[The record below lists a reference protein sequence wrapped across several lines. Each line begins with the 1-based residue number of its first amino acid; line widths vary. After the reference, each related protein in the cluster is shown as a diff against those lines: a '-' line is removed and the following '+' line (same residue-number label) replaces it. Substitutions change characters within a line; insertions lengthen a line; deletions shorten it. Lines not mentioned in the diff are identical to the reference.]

1 MPSLEDRVVFASEAE
16 LPFLICIYGEPGCGK
31 TTLAC
36 SLPDPLLID
45 IDRGQRVLRN
55 HPNLLKTV
63 KVFTPNSYQEV
74 DDMFWE
80 IKEGKYQDRK
90 TIIIDTFTTLQFRN
104 LLDHLAFMKKKDR
117 NRNEFLPVGG
127 DYQLNTNTL
136 RSFIFKLRDL
146 DRNVV
151 IVCHE
156 EEKKDGDNGPL
167 MIRPAVTDKVGET
180 LVSLTDAI
188 LYYYK
193 EVDRADVTKRF
204 LRTQAGKRIRAKSRL
219 GFTQII
225 VPEPT
230 AKHILD
236 ANLQRV
242 DETAIPPVLKPVQA
256 TS

>member
-1 MPSLEDRVVFASEAE
+1 MTLENRVISANLSQ

-36 SLPDPLLID
+36 SFPNPLLID
-45 IDRGQRVLRN
+45 VDRGQRVLRN
-55 HPNLLKTV
+55 YPKLLETV
-63 KVFTPNSYQEV
+63 KVFTPKSYQEV
-74 DDMFWE
+74 DDLFWE
-80 IKEGKYQDRK
+80 VKEGLYKDRE

-104 LLDHLAFMKKKDR
+104 LLDHLTFMKKKDR

-146 DRNVV
+146 DRNV
-151 IVCHE
+151 ILVCHA
-156 EEKKDGDNGPL
+156 EEKKDGENGPL

-180 LVSLTDAI
+180 LVSLTDGI
-188 LYYYK
+188 FYYYK
-193 EVDRADVTKRF
+193 EVDREDKEKRF
-204 LRTQAGKRIRAKSRL
+204 LRVQAGKRIRAKSRL
-219 GFTQII
+219 GFTQVII
-225 VPEPT
+225 SEPK
-230 AKHILD
+230 AQHILD

-242 DETAIPPVLKPVQA
+242 DEDAIPVELTVIA